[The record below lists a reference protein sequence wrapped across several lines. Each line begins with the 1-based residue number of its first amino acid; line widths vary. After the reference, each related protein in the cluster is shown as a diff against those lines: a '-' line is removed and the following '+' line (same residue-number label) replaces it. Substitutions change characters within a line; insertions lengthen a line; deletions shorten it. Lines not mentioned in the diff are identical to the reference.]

1 MPGPLT
7 VPVSYFGSPD
17 DFSEAQR
24 VLFLYRL
31 AHNGGDVKEALDDVQ
46 VSPVVA
52 MRAYKAS
59 PEFKAAWDEA
69 IEASNL
75 VLESTALRRASYTK
89 RMVTD
94 QSGNQV
100 EVEDKPSD
108 KMVTTLLKARK
119 PEVYS
124 DKIRLADADGGSLVG
139 RRDALIEEILAM
151 AKAGVAVLTGS
162 KKDGGTNG

>member
-1 MPGPLT
+1 MLSTMPGPVT
-7 VPVSYFGSPD
+7 IPDSYFGSPD
-17 DFSEAQR
+17 DFTEAQR

-31 AHNGGDVKEALDDVQ
+31 STNGGDVKEALDDVS

-89 RMVTD
+89 RTV
-94 QSGNQV
+94 QSPTGEV
-100 EVEDKPSD
+100 IEVEDKPSD

-124 DKIRLADADGGSLVG
+124 DKLRLADADGGSLVG
-139 RRDALIEEILAM
+139 RRDALIEEILGL
-151 AKAGVAVLTGS
+151 AKAGVAALTG
-162 KKDGGTNG
+162 KKE